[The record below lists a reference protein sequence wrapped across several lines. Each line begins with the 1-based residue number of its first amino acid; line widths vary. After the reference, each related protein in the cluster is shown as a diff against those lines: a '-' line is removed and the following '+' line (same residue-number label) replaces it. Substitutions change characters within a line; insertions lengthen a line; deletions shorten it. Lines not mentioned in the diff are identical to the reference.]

1 MTKAD
6 VISAVVAETGIAR
19 ADVTA
24 TIEGFMKVVKKA
36 MIENREDVYLRSFGT
51 FAVKRRAEKLARNIS
66 KNTTVIVPAHDYPTF
81 KPSKQF
87 CDEMLDK

>member
-6 VISAVVAETGIAR
+6 VISAVASETGLPR
-19 ADVTA
+19 TDVSA
-24 TIEGFMKVVKKA
+24 TIEGFMKVVKRA
-36 MIENREDVYLRSFGT
+36 MIEDREDVYLRSFGT

-87 CDEMLDK
+87 VDEMLDK